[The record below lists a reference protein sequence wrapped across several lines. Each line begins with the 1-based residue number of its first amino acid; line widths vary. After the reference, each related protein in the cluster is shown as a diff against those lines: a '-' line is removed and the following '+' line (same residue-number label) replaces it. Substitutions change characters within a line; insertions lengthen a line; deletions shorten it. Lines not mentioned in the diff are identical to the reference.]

1 MDAAPNMDE
10 DGGFKWWIVLCLML
24 SWTVVFF
31 IVCKGIQSSGK
42 VIKQDLLGGLARLK
56 PFLINFRWFTSP
68 VSFLILFVSIK
79 VNIFTI
85 FNPFYK
91 DFRSSRIN

>member
-1 MDAAPNMDE
+1 MTNNVTIPECEKASPTAYFWYRTTLDAAPNMDE

-42 VIKQDLLGGLARLK
+42 VIKRDLLDGLA
-56 PFLINFRWFTSP
+56 
-68 VSFLILFVSIK
+68 
-79 VNIFTI
+79 
-85 FNPFYK
+85 
-91 DFRSSRIN
+91 